1 MKPMQAL
8 QNRDISTIDEN
19 GCYVDVDYTVWV
31 VHPAGVYP
39 TPGPSDTLRKAVAE
53 GLCYFSKEA
62 ANAHFYAVYGST
74 LAQVG

>member
-31 VHPAGVYP
+31 VHHAGVYP
-39 TPGPSDTLRKAVAE
+39 SPGPSDTLRKALRE
-53 GLCYFSKEA
+53 GKCYYSREA
-62 ANAHFYAVYGST
+62 AQAHFRT
-74 LAQVG
+74 LAMTTVVIG